1 MKETHQGGI
10 NNLLKFSRPHWL
22 GGEEEDEE
30 GQRQRGGGGGGAGH
44 LDPCGG
50 GGRHREQCHLGSPAG
65 RGHSRNINNKN
76 LEKGIKGQ
84 KYFLAA
90 VETF

>member
-22 GGEEEDEE
+22 GGEEEEEE
-30 GQRQRGGGGGGAGH
+30 GQGQTGGGAGH
-44 LDPCGG
+44 LDPSGG
-50 GGRHREQCHLGSPAG
+50 GGGGHREQCHLGSPAG

-76 LEKGIKGQ
+76 LKKV
-84 KYFLAA
+84 LAKSI
-90 VETF
+90 FGCS